1 MKFRM
6 QSQVKKYSTRNKPV
20 CRVPT
25 PCLSTSSR
33 LFALVYD
40 FTSLDYTEAQVGEEG
55 SNQCSV
61 KSFVYS
67 RMTSFWVG
75 LLLGS
80 SLLQTL
86 STVRAQARSFGEQ
99 CLDDF
104 KQGKEGFV
112 LDTDESVKD
121 GAQFITSPNLSR
133 KKDCIV
139 SCCKDPNC
147 NLALME
153 DVDDD
158 DKPPVANAGQDR
170 VVQPQDVVALDGI
183 ESKDDKKIERYE
195 WRLVQGNSS
204 AVLEKSSLP
213 DQVMVSNLFAGV
225 YKFQLTVFDSIG
237 QSDTAEVTILV
248 LTPEQSQDHCLAPKK
263 VGPCRGSFQRWHY
276 NAVTEQCEE
285 FTFGGCKENLNNYL
299 SLKECT
305 KACDGV
311 SVRIP
316 DTHGS
321 GRMLPPRPTGEE
333 CGQPCKPEQFTCA
346 NGCCIDKSLECD
358 KTPQCSD
365 SSDEESCEKLNERF
379 RILLQIPVDEQKV
392 RCTEPPKTGPCRAS
406 MTNWYY
412 DPLERKCFRF
422 NYGGCEGN
430 ENRFET
436 SENCLRNC
444 KMVTEK
450 DVFARGAFEYQEASQ
465 SQSGTIAI
473 AVLLGVAILITLAV
487 LGYCFLKGRKEQQQH
502 QTRRMAVN
510 GSQVSTMEDTHR
522 LVYNSTTKPI

>member
-1 MKFRM
+1 
-6 QSQVKKYSTRNKPV
+6 
-20 CRVPT
+20 
-25 PCLSTSSR
+25 
-33 LFALVYD
+33 
-40 FTSLDYTEAQVGEEG
+40 
-55 SNQCSV
+55 
-61 KSFVYS
+61 
-67 RMTSFWVG
+67 MTSFWVG

-153 DVDDD
+153 DDEEGLIKGCFLFNCLYKQKYVCRFVKKSGFNNYIMNSVFEKYLEGPHISVDDD

-170 VVQPQDVVALDGI
+170 VVQPQDVVPLDGI

-392 RCTEPPKTGPCRAS
+392 RCTDPPKTGPCRAS